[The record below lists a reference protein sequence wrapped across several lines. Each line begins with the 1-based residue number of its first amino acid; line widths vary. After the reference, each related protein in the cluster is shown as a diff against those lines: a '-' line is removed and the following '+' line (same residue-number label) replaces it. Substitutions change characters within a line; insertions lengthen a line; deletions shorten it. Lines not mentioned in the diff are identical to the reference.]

1 MGRIAFAREVQEEA
15 SLPLRSYYIADGEQ
29 EFCGVCYGDIHNS
42 CNPLDRDGYENM
54 GFCGEEGVNELIV
67 FHPMQKDFNKELYD
81 WVMSDHIFGKCFLD
95 KDLDNGLLQGW
106 EVDTNQPYDYLLGA
120 MITLRYVFN
129 AGINCPHY
137 GSFRGLGA
145 SIEEALLI
153 SVCLTRSDEGLS
165 LSTKAWFSD
174 HEIFPDYLDKK
185 NFLAG
190 NGPVAPNAP
199 PTKEQAYFEHSF
211 WGVWPKETGHSPPTL
226 GLVKSCMS
234 ESLESV
240 TKGSG
245 WGRVTTYPNT
255 KEQQMKLLIAV
266 REKVLN

>member
-1 MGRIAFAREVQEEA
+1 MGRIEFAKDVQKEGV
-15 SLPLRSYYIADGEQ
+15 SSLRSYYIADGEQ
-29 EFCGVCYGDIHNS
+29 AFCEVCYGDIHNTH
-42 CNPLDRDGYENM
+42 NPLDSDEDEND
-54 GFCGEEGVNELIV
+54 GFCGDEGVNELIV
-67 FHPMQKDFNKELYD
+67 FHPMQKHFNKELYD
-81 WVMSDHIFGKCFLD
+81 WVMSDNIFGKCFLD

-129 AGINCPHY
+129 AGLNCAHY
-137 GSFRGLGA
+137 GSFRDLGA

-153 SVCLTRSDEGLS
+153 SACFTNLS
-165 LSTKAWFSD
+165 EALSIKAWFSD
-174 HEIFPDYLDKK
+174 HEIFPDNLDKK
-185 NFLAG
+185 VFLAG

-199 PTKEQAYFEHSF
+199 PTKEQAYFKHSF
-211 WGVWPKETGHSPPTL
+211 WGVWLKENGSSTL
-226 GLVKSCMS
+226 GLVKNCLS

-245 WGRVTTYPNT
+245 WGQFTACPNT